1 MESLYEF
8 LDQHDIYIVLVIVLV
23 IWLLLY
29 FYLFRIDK
37 KITKIEE
44 STESNSSGKNN

>member
-8 LDQHDIYIVLVIVLV
+8 LDKHDIYIVLVIVLV

-29 FYLFRIDK
+29 FYLFSLDRKIK
-37 KITKIEE
+37 KIEQPPGDVG
-44 STESNSSGKNN
+44 GKNS

>member
-8 LDQHDIYIVLVIVLV
+8 LDKHDIYIVLLIVLV

-29 FYLFRIDK
+29 FYLFRLDRKIKDIETSIK
-37 KITKIEE
+37 KTSDTLK
-44 STESNSSGKNN
+44 